1 MQQLNERVAR
11 ETQEIERKHAEQEA
25 TRANLTGKMQALEQ
39 LLHPEMVR
47 VVGKRP
53 WSFTDG
59 CCVAQSTYLLLI
71 LDWVV

>member
-47 VVGKRP
+47 VWPRVAAFV
-53 WSFTDG
+53 SFACRSACSG
-59 CCVAQSTYLLLI
+59 CCLTPSA
-71 LDWVV
+71 